1 MVFDA
6 YKVQQNPGVSK
17 KLSNLYIVFTKTSQ
31 TADNYIE
38 TATYR
43 LAKEFDVTVAT
54 SDNLEQMIVMQQ
66 GGLRMSARELENK
79 INQIHTSTMKLS
91 DSNVRIKVHPLED
104 IRNFIQEEDE

>member
-1 MVFDA
+1 M
-6 YKVQQNPGVSK
+6 QQNPGVSK

-38 TATYR
+38 TATHR

-79 INQIHTSTMKLS
+79 INQTHTSTMKLS
-91 DSNVRIKVHPLED
+91 DSNVRIKVRPLED